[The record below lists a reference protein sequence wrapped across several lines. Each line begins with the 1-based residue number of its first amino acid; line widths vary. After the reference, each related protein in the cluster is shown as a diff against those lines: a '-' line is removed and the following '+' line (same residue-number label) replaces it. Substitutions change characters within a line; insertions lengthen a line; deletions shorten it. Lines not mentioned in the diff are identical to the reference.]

1 MNNIHVLIICWLSRI
16 VYELFPHY
24 LVVDFECSF
33 YYLLF
38 SLPSI
43 HFGQVVANYTIN
55 IPLLAFL
62 PSLTDE
68 ATISKDTTEMKNE
81 YLSFTIITVIF
92 DLLVIYSFPM
102 LPRQAEETQVLY
114 ERNEH
119 STLWATVTTVSFMVM
134 FLYSIVASFVS
145 ITSTAFNS
153 TILAIALI
161 WCLAIPTCV
170 IYLPMI
176 RKKETFSWSMF
187 I

>member
-1 MNNIHVLIICWLSRI
+1 MLILLSPFFFAKHPFRTGCI
-16 VYELFPHY
+16 
-24 LVVDFECSF
+24 
-33 YYLLF
+33 
-38 SLPSI
+38 I
-43 HFGQVVANYTIN
+43 ANYTIN

>member
-1 MNNIHVLIICWLSRI
+1 M
-16 VYELFPHY
+16 
-24 LVVDFECSF
+24 DFECSF
-33 YYLLF
+33 YLLF
-38 SLPSI
+38 SWTSI
-43 HFGQVVANYTIN
+43 FLGKLVADALISSS
-55 IPLLAFL
+55 IVAFF
-62 PSLTDE
+62 PSLVD
-68 ATISKDTTEMKNE
+68 AKTISKDTPEMKNE
-81 YLSFTIITVIF
+81 YLKFEIIIVIF
-92 DLLVIYSFPM
+92 YFLAIFSLPM